1 MIYTSPAKWIAAW
14 IVCGIV
20 FLLFALAAKA
30 LTPTEREI
38 VSGMKTTIVDLRA
51 KLDGAE
57 RANGA
62 ALASLITANTQMA
75 TLQINLELADE
86 QVRAVA
92 SERDQAV
99 AAADKLTTRLH
110 ALNKK
115 YQFAQFLVAV
125 TTALLAGV
133 GAMYLTQGLQFPYNV
148 AVPIGVA
155 GAAYM
160 LVTLLI

>member
-1 MIYTSPAKWIAAW
+1 MIYTRPAKWIAAW
-14 IVCGIV
+14 LIFAFV
-20 FLLFALAAKA
+20 FLLLTLAAKA
-30 LTPTEREI
+30 LTPAEREI
-38 VSGMKTTIVDLRA
+38 VSGMKTTIVDLRG

-57 RANGA
+57 KANDS

-99 AAADKLTTRLH
+99 AAADQLTTKLH
-110 ALNKK
+110 ALNKQ
-115 YQFAQFLVAV
+115 YQFAQFLIAV

-133 GAMYLTQGLQFPYNV
+133 GAMYLTRGLQFPYSV